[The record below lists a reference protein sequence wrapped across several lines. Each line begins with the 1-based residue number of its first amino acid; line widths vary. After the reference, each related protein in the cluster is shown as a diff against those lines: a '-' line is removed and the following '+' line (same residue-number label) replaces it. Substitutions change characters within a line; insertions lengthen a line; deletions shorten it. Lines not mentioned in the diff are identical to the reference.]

1 MNSTTANRRLR
12 GLSVQLGHHHQPPS
26 PSGRQVFSN
35 SSSSTQPK
43 LLSDRQVQDFIRD
56 GFLLVPQAELPQS
69 FHDDVYERC
78 KAYWTQPNRP
88 SGREYFLAVPQLTE
102 VLRTPST
109 VGALTSL
116 LGPNY
121 VQHPHRSMHTRDRE
135 IGGDQDW
142 HKVSLPRA
150 RFCDTR

>member
-1 MNSTTANRRLR
+1 MPL
-12 GLSVQLGHHHQPPS
+12 
-26 PSGRQVFSN
+26 PSGHRLGV
-35 SSSSTQPK
+35 
-43 LLSDRQVQDFIRD
+43 LLNHLQRDQQCTIAAADNPTAATTRPTAPPRLLTDDQVQSFIRD
-56 GFLLVPQAELPQS
+56 GFLLVPQVELTPS
-69 FHDDVYERC
+69 FHETVYSCC
-78 KAYWTQPNRP
+78 KAYWNQPDRP

-121 VQHPHRSMHTRDRE
+121 VQHPHRTMHTRADE

-142 HKVSLPRA
+142 
-150 RFCDTR
+150 